1 MELNKVTLASTI
13 GEIKRS
19 FNDGVLDAFGEVA
32 AALKAEAANGGNALI
47 DQALEQCKKTQDMYN
62 TCLGSVDGFLK
73 DCTEVAAIAEY
84 LEKQADIGAVK
95 TRDTSFKNQGIDSSE
110 VVM

>member
-1 MELNKVTLASTI
+1 MELNKVTLDSTI

-62 TCLGSVDGFLK
+62 TCLGYVDAIIQLARWGERKPTLLIVDGYALTFSL
-73 DCTEVAAIAEY
+73 
-84 LEKQADIGAVK
+84 ADNTTKAYVGSAS
-95 TRDTSFKNQGIDSSE
+95 DYD
-110 VVM
+110 

>member
-1 MELNKVTLASTI
+1 MELNKVTLDSTI

-47 DQALEQCKKTQDMYN
+47 DQCKKTQDMYN